1 MNKHLKIITA
11 LSLAFTMLFG
21 ITAFANDLNSD
32 TEAESNIEIEEV
44 DPYIYE
50 MIEAYENGTFIE
62 RNDSE
67 TFKPSEMFNE
77 ITPLSNSSE
86 DIDYIYDLRKID
98 ENIYEATQIS
108 LYASDNEDTSQR
120 TKYGVKIF
128 CTIVF
133 EEKYFDEV
141 WPYIMLNRVKG
152 GVLEEAQDYEAIEL
166 RMGYTAEGDA
176 YNSNGTRIGSKRL
189 YKSPSSYRVN
199 NPLVGPAYSIAGPKT
214 YYFNSGIYPMTIA
227 GMVEVDIENS
237 NGSTATVEASTTIEE
252 IG

>member
-1 MNKHLKIITA
+1 MKKYFKTITT
-11 LSLAFTMLFG
+11 LGLAFTMLFG
-21 ITAFANDLNSD
+21 TTAFAKDLGLE

-50 MIEAYENGTFIE
+50 MIDAYENGTFVE
-62 RNDSE
+62 RNDSKM
-67 TFKPSEMFNE
+67 FKPSEIFNE
-77 ITPLSNSSE
+77 INPLSDSSE
-86 DIDYIYDLRKID
+86 DVDFIYDLRKID
-98 ENIYEATQIS
+98 EGIYEATQIS

-133 EEKYFDEV
+133 EEKYFDDP

-152 GVLEEAQDYEAIEL
+152 GVLDESQDYEAVEL

-176 YNSNGTRIGSKRL
+176 YDDNGTRIGSKRL
-189 YKSPSSYRVN
+189 YKSPSNYSVN

-214 YYFNSGIYPMTIA
+214 YYFNSGISPMLIA

-237 NGSTATVEASTTIEE
+237 NGSTSIVEASTTIEE